1 MNTVDVLLIVETIL
15 LLVLCGVLLY
25 FLFKGSGQ
33 LTFNDEVTV
42 VVFPKEDEDYRLAEL
57 TMYSDDKRPT
67 RTRDTDEYGYPMI
80 RDRSDLQEY
89 TKSTL
94 RTKQRKPQR
103 KSFFPWIKRKQP
115 EPVHSTHP
123 IISRVPSK
131 YPITSTV
138 HDSSPEFREL
148 NMPVTNQI
156 RYPQKHRSENQ
167 LRSIVSLNAVWNNG
181 GTLDG
186 L

>member
-1 MNTVDVLLIVETIL
+1 MVFYIAGSFIITIH
-15 LLVLCGVLLY
+15 
-25 FLFKGSGQ
+25 GQ

-42 VVFPKEDEDYRLAEL
+42 VVFPKEDEDYRLAGL
-57 TMYSDDKRPT
+57 TT

-80 RDRSDLQEY
+80 HDRSDLQEY

-103 KSFFPWIKRKQP
+103 KSFFPWTKRKQP
-115 EPVHSTHP
+115 EPVHIKHP

-138 HDSSPEFREL
+138 HASSPEFREL

-156 RYPQKHRSENQ
+156 RYLQKHRPVNQ
-167 LRSIVSLNAVWNNG
+167 LRSIDSLNAVWNNG